1 MRRVSQV
8 KIDFWSKHHKAA
20 EIHPAGIGSY
30 CNEQKISS
38 TMYYKWKKK
47 IALVRSKELKPVFL
61 PVEIKEAKNSIEMV
75 ALLKKRHAILPEAK
89 WVAEVLSHLIREFQ

>member
-1 MRRVSQV
+1 
-8 KIDFWSKHHKAA
+8 
-20 EIHPAGIGSY
+20 
-30 CNEQKISS
+30 
-38 TMYYKWKKK
+38 
-47 IALVRSKELKPVFL
+47 VFL